1 MAKSI
6 IDQPATGREVVE
18 ILGPLDDAV
27 LAAILKADATRGEV
41 MEAYAWLSAD
51 DQLRRERHSTIRGKA
66 AESCRNLPNLEAEL
80 PPSRDER

>member
-1 MAKSI
+1 MAESI

-27 LAAILKADATRGEV
+27 LAAILRTEATRNEV

-51 DQLRRERHSTIRGKA
+51 DQLRRERHSTIHGKA
-66 AESCRNLPNLEAEL
+66 AEVCRILEAEL